1 MSMFVSVC
9 VDSYIS
15 VPILM
20 NVQPYISLPS
30 LCCCPPCASTFI
42 VSARWRYT
50 LPSQYTSL
58 FPVLD
63 VCLLHYYL
71 LFLFF
76 VECACRLVGCERANW
91 AHALVANTSL
101 TYICVLCLGCE
112 RANRVNA
119 PIVEP
124 LSRTFS

>member
-1 MSMFVSVC
+1 MHTYASYMNIFAHIMSSLIFIRNNHVSMIVFVC

-15 VPILM
+15 MPILM

-30 LCCCPPCASTFI
+30 LCCCPCACTFI

-63 VCLLHYYL
+63 VCLFYYYL
-71 LFLFF
+71 LFYS
-76 VECACRLVGCERANW
+76 C
-91 AHALVANTSL
+91 
-101 TYICVLCLGCE
+101 
-112 RANRVNA
+112 
-119 PIVEP
+119 
-124 LSRTFS
+124 